1 MIEALPWYITR
12 AAGMVS
18 LILLTAVTC
27 LGLLTAARWQRPGWP
42 RFLTAEVHRSLALLS
57 VVFLVVH
64 VVVAVV
70 DPYASLG
77 WASALVPFSSPYRQ
91 LWLGLGGVSMYL
103 VAAMIVT
110 SLLRGRIGLRT
121 WRAIHL
127 TAYAAWPLGVLH
139 GLGTGTDSVAAWS
152 WAVNAACGLAVG
164 ASLVLRLRARSL
176 VRAALESAIPA
187 APTTGFR

>member
-18 LILLTAVTC
+18 LILLTAGVC

-42 RFLTAEVHRSLALLS
+42 RFLTAEVHRTIALLS

-77 WASALVPFSSPYRQ
+77 WASAMVPFSSPYRQ

-110 SLLRGRIGLRT
+110 SVLRGRIGHRT
-121 WRAIHL
+121 WRAVHL
-127 TAYAAWPLGVLH
+127 GAYAAWPLAVIH

-152 WAVNAACGLAVG
+152 WVVNAACVAAVV
-164 ASLVLRLRARSL
+164 ACLLLRVRVQREARAEL
-176 VRAALESAIPA
+176 EVALPM